1 MRILGLMIYVV
12 NYADGEPYESY
23 RKINTKT
30 AYLFGKADKVLEYSS
45 KDIPQSYKDKHK
57 DIFAYKRGAG
67 LWLWKPYLVNKA
79 LNNLQMGDWMFYSDG
94 GSLLIQDIHL
104 LIKCANMNNSD
115 VMLFEQPLLHRQFTK
130 RETMVKM
137 NVCDKGTN
145 QTLGIFLLKKTNN
158 TISLMKEWLANCEKE
173 ELISPKKFFSE
184 ISDFEDYVMH
194 REDQSI
200 LSTLRVKYD
209 IISYRDPSDYG
220 EMPFQYATND
230 KFLYAPKKYENSNYP
245 TILLC
250 SRRTHPYI
258 YYFEYLIKKV
268 LNKLNIRWTEQY
280 YLKRFKCKKIGL

>member
-1 MRILGLMIYVV
+1 MIYVV

-67 LWLWKPYLVNKA
+67 LWLWKPYIINDA
-79 LNNLQMGDWMFYSDG
+79 LAKINNGDWLFYSDAG
-94 GSLLIQDIHL
+94 ALFIKDIHN
-104 LIKCANMNNSD
+104 LISAALRAKTD

-130 RETMVKM
+130 KETMVNM
-137 NVCDKGTN
+137 SVDDIGSN
-145 QTLGIFLLKKTNN
+145 QTLGIMLIQKTDHS
-158 TISLMKEWLANCEKE
+158 TSILAEWLANCEIE
-173 ELISPKKFFSE
+173 QNISPKIFDKNIKEFD
-184 ISDFEDYVMH
+184 DFVSH

-200 LSTLRVKYD
+200 LSTLRIKYNLKVF
-209 IISYRDPSDYG
+209 RDPSDYG

-230 KFLYAPKKYENSNYP
+230 NFLYAPKKYDNSNYP

-258 YYFEYLIKKV
+258 YYFEYIIKKV
-268 LNKLNIRWTEQY
+268 LNKFNIRWTEEY
-280 YLKRFKCKKIGL
+280 FLKRFKCKKIGL